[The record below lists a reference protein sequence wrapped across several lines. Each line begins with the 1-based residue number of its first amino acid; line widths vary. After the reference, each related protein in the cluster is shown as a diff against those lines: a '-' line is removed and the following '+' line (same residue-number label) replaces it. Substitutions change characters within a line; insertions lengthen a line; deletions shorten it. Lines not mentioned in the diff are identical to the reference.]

1 MKSKKVYILII
12 LFILFVILIL
22 IHLANKDDYRKIFSM
37 ANDKKIYNE
46 KEEVDITKYT
56 YDYDKNEL
64 GIPENQL
71 MYLSPSIGGKG
82 ELNSDV
88 IELDKKDAISDVNF
102 LFDLLKYSYAGYSY
116 FGGDNVWG
124 ESKANIIN
132 DINLHD
138 NKISSKELEKMI
150 FNNMQFI
157 QDGHF
162 TINFKSPLKHYNF
175 YYSEKFKIDEDKNG
189 YYIKN
194 DNIKWYIKSINNS
207 YNIEDYIKL
216 SINKEGEL
224 CKYIGFLD
232 NGSYNNIKVVLQSK
246 DIYKDIYIK
255 LNSNYNKNS
264 YYNGKEKM
272 AYKYDEINDIP
283 IFTMKRM
290 YNIDSN
296 DNSVELFS
304 ESANKAKNEDVIIL
318 DIRGNN
324 GGSDIAPIDWFVNFI
339 GEAPQ
344 VQRTSIKLASL
355 INNHI
360 TKIAAKNID
369 YENLSIELKEEYN
382 KELEI
387 ANSKENK
394 WYISSER
401 EKMYK
406 NKTKIFVIIDNKVAS
421 SGENFLSYLDTLE
434 NVVFV
439 GTNTS
444 GSMLSNSFIQCVLPN
459 SKINI
464 SYGNVLTLNNDF
476 IEGKG
481 FEPDLWV
488 AEDDVVERIL
498 KLIG

>member
-189 YYIKN
+189 YYIK
-194 DNIKWYIKSINNS
+194 
-207 YNIEDYIKL
+207 
-216 SINKEGEL
+216 
-224 CKYIGFLD
+224 
-232 NGSYNNIKVVLQSK
+232 
-246 DIYKDIYIK
+246 
-255 LNSNYNKNS
+255 
-264 YYNGKEKM
+264 M
-272 AYKYDEINDIP
+272 
-283 IFTMKRM
+283 
-290 YNIDSN
+290 
-296 DNSVELFS
+296 
-304 ESANKAKNEDVIIL
+304 IIL
-318 DIRGNN
+318 N
-324 GGSDIAPIDWFVNFI
+324 GI
-339 GEAPQ
+339 
-344 VQRTSIKLASL
+344 
-355 INNHI
+355 
-360 TKIAAKNID
+360 
-369 YENLSIELKEEYN
+369 
-382 KELEI
+382 
-387 ANSKENK
+387 
-394 WYISSER
+394 
-401 EKMYK
+401 
-406 NKTKIFVIIDNKVAS
+406 
-421 SGENFLSYLDTLE
+421 
-434 NVVFV
+434 
-439 GTNTS
+439 
-444 GSMLSNSFIQCVLPN
+444 
-459 SKINI
+459 
-464 SYGNVLTLNNDF
+464 
-476 IEGKG
+476 
-481 FEPDLWV
+481 
-488 AEDDVVERIL
+488 
-498 KLIG
+498 

>member
-1 MKSKKVYILII
+1 
-12 LFILFVILIL
+12 
-22 IHLANKDDYRKIFSM
+22 
-37 ANDKKIYNE
+37 
-46 KEEVDITKYT
+46 
-56 YDYDKNEL
+56 
-64 GIPENQL
+64 
-71 MYLSPSIGGKG
+71 
-82 ELNSDV
+82 
-88 IELDKKDAISDVNF
+88 
-102 LFDLLKYSYAGYSY
+102 
-116 FGGDNVWG
+116 
-124 ESKANIIN
+124 
-132 DINLHD
+132 
-138 NKISSKELEKMI
+138 
-150 FNNMQFI
+150 MQFI

-175 YYSEKFKIDEDKNG
+175 YYSEKFEIDEDKNG

-194 DNIKWYIKSINNS
+194 DNIKWYIKSINDS

-283 IFTMKRM
+283 IFTMNRM

-339 GEAPQ
+339 GEAPK
-344 VQRTSIKLASL
+344 VQNTSIKLASL

-369 YENLSIELKEEYN
+369 YE
-382 KELEI
+382 
-387 ANSKENK
+387 
-394 WYISSER
+394 
-401 EKMYK
+401 
-406 NKTKIFVIIDNKVAS
+406 IF
-421 SGENFLSYLDTLE
+421 L
-434 NVVFV
+434 
-439 GTNTS
+439 
-444 GSMLSNSFIQCVLPN
+444 
-459 SKINI
+459 
-464 SYGNVLTLNNDF
+464 
-476 IEGKG
+476 
-481 FEPDLWV
+481 
-488 AEDDVVERIL
+488 
-498 KLIG
+498 